1 MHRPREPAAASRRP
15 SARRARGRERERE
28 AKAGS
33 VELGAGGADG
43 AGAPDGGK
51 PVARHEYMPGYHAP
65 HEDARVVE
73 TPYAHALPALP
84 RGTAPRAAP
93 PPAAV

>member
-1 MHRPREPAAASRRP
+1 MSLRP
-15 SARRARGRERERE
+15 SARCARHRERERE

-43 AGAPDGGK
+43 AGALEGAK
-51 PVARHEYMPGYHAP
+51 PVPHYDSMPGYHAP

-84 RGTAPRAAP
+84 RGMTPHAAA